1 MPLERRTEADKVG
14 LEWPKG
20 TLRGRHSLYPDVD
33 PESVWKAGFITVLG
47 SR

>member
-1 MPLERRTEADKVG
+1 MPLERRPKADKVG

-20 TLRGRHSLYPDVD
+20 TLRRRHSLCPGVD
-33 PESVWKAGFITVLG
+33 PESIWKAGFITVLG